1 MISKVV
7 RELREKKNVSSRI
20 LAKRVGK
27 NNTWISQIETGKIK
41 HPDLQALKHMLRLLD
56 CTEEQIEQI
65 ILEEFPDLEKFP
77 KKHSKNRTDYKLE
90 KRVLMTKREKKNYG
104 ETDVISFQSKVMTE
118 KEFHYR
124 CEKDAHQLFC
134 EIRQLPKRTLELLMD
149 YLFEDI

>member
-7 RELREKKNVSSRI
+7 RELREKKGISSRI

-56 CTEEQIEQI
+56 CTEGQIEQI
-65 ILEEFPDLEKFP
+65 ILTEFPDLEKFP

-90 KRVLMTKREKKNYG
+90 KRVLISKREKKNYG
-104 ETDVISFQSKVMTE
+104 ETDVMNFQTKVMTE
-118 KEFHYR
+118 KEFHLK

-134 EIRQLPKRTLELLMD
+134 EIKQLPKKTLELLMD
-149 YLFEDI
+149 YLIEDI